1 MKLTNILAATVVG
14 LSIVSCTNG
23 QFKEKSSLASEVD
36 SVSYAIGLDMATKI
50 KANFD
55 EMDQDLFV
63 QGFKNGMDS
72 TNLLI
77 EAKDV
82 NTILRTFFQKKQ
94 EEKMKQMQEEQAK
107 KAEAEFGDNKKA
119 GEEFLAENKTKDGVK
134 TTESGLQYLVLKE
147 GEGET
152 PKATSRVKVHYHGT
166 LTDGTVFD
174 SSVDRGEPAEFGVG
188 QVIKGWTEGL
198 QLMKPGA
205 KYKFFIPQELAYGAQ
220 QRGQHIKPF
229 STLVFEVELLDIIE
243 PLGQGHSKGDGHGH

>member
-14 LSIVSCTNG
+14 LSVVSCSNG
-23 QFKEKSSLASEVD
+23 QFQQKSSLATEVD
-36 SVSYAIGLDMATKI
+36 SVSYALGLDMANKI
-50 KANFD
+50 KVNFD
-55 EMDQDLFV
+55 DMDQGLFV

-77 EAKDV
+77 ESKDI
-82 NTILRTFFQKKQ
+82 NNILRTFFQKKQ
-94 EEKMKQMQEEQAK
+94 QERMKEMQEEQAK

-119 GEEFLAENKTKDGVK
+119 GEEFLAENKTKDGVQ
-134 TTESGLQYLVLKE
+134 TTESGLQYIVLKE
-147 GEGET
+147 GEGEAPT
-152 PKATSRVKVHYHGT
+152 ASSRVKVHYHGT

-174 SSVDRGEPAEFGVG
+174 SSVERGEPSEFGVG

-205 KYKFFIPQELAYGAQ
+205 KYKFFIPQDLAYGAQ

-229 STLVFEVELLDIIE
+229 SALVFEVELLE
-243 PLGQGHSKGDGHGH
+243 VK